1 MFNLGLLSDAAL
13 TGLTDTEKESM
24 QKQATQQFLLGSLLS
39 GDPGIGFKSAMD
51 IPSTS
56 LNMQKMIRDSQIAQR
71 QQDELASFTSKYAP
85 TEAQAGRRALNAT
98 LGREPDLSS
107 PYALANK
114 LGAPLGRVE
123 PQLINQ
129 PIDYQQAL
137 SESLRLAGNPAQP
150 QIRETLSAMQ
160 PKFQGDLRVDASGN
174 ILSGL
179 PVMKDGVVSQYNPLT
194 RGYSSAPAQGY
205 KESRILVTPPEVA
218 TNTELVPRPG
228 GGFMQQPIF
237 GAVESVGAI
246 EGAKAVGQA
255 SGQVERVVG
264 ADGTEY
270 FVPRSFLLN
279 QRPTAGQTGTQVGAT
294 TGSVSTSG
302 AVAKA
307 SPAQQTLD
315 AATNARFLDFSKNSL
330 ESANSAS
337 GRKIAAEQLYDL
349 ATQVNNN
356 KLTGLQAGVY
366 GYMNA
371 IPGVGK
377 LFEQDITDVT
387 RMTQMIKTAQL
398 EKTAM
403 QKGAASN
410 LDATTIEKSYA
421 SITDPASSTRMAAA
435 FEVAL
440 ADKDVAKNQ
449 FVEAY
454 RGDPGKIN
462 TAWQSSTDNK
472 PVFSHPKFNQ
482 FLTEQV
488 NAWNQGGAQGKP
500 VLPAGFTFGT
510 GKKSGEFQIKR
521 PDGSIYRI
529 GQ

>member
-1 MFNLGLLSDAAL
+1 VTVLYERHKVAGIADVVISSQIERNLDPAWV
-13 TGLTDTEKESM
+13 TREVTREII
-24 QKQATQQFLLGSLLS
+24 
-39 GDPGIGFKSAMD
+39 DPGIGFKSAMD

-150 QIRETLSAMQ
+150 QIRETLTAMQ
-160 PKFQGDLRVDASGN
+160 PKFVGDLRVDASGRVVG
-174 ILSGL
+174 SV
-179 PVMKDGVVSQYNPLT
+179 PTSKDGVQQQLNLATGQYAANPVQN
-194 RGYSSAPAQGY
+194 YMM
-205 KESRILVTPPEVA
+205 SRLMTTPPEVSP
-218 TNTELVPRPG
+218 NTMLGVGPT
-228 GGFMQQPIF
+228 
-237 GAVESVGAI
+237 GAI
-246 EGAKAVGQA
+246 QQMAIPGATQAIGDIEAAKAVAQA

-270 FVPRSFLLN
+270 FVPRSALLT
-279 QRPTAGQTGTQVGAT
+279 QRPTGAPTTVGAA
-294 TGSVSTSG
+294 SG
-302 AVAKA
+302 APAGSVAKA

-421 SITDPASSTRMAAA
+421 SITDPAASTRMAAA

-462 TAWQSSTDNK
+462 TAWQSSPDNK

>member
-1 MFNLGLLSDAAL
+1 MPFNIGLLSDAAL
-13 TGLTDTEKESM
+13 TGLSDTEKQAM

-39 GDPGIGFKSAMD
+39 GDPAMGFKSAMD
-51 IPSTS
+51 IPSTAIT
-56 LNMQKMIRDSQIAQR
+56 MQDMLRKSQQ
-71 QQDELASFTSKYAP
+71 
-85 TEAQAGRRALNAT
+85 AQADQAALEGFRAKYTPTQFQEA
-98 LGREPDLSS
+98 
-107 PYALANK
+107 
-114 LGAPLGRVE
+114 
-123 PQLINQ
+123 
-129 PIDYQQAL
+129 
-137 SESLRLAGNPAQP
+137 NPAYMGPVTPDQLAQQE
-150 QIRETLSAMQ
+150 QIKGARAQGLPFNIQNALQDVLALPTASQSGMRETITALQ
-160 PKFQGDLRVDASGN
+160 PKVQGDLLMNPNMQIIR
-174 ILSGL
+174 GL
-179 PVMKDGVVSQYNPLT
+179 PTSKDQIQTQLNAATGLY
-194 RGYSSAPAQGY
+194 
-205 KESRILVTPPEVA
+205 ESRPVVGGMQARIQTTPPEVSP
-218 TNTELVPRPG
+218 NTMLVPLQG
-228 GGFMQQPIF
+228 GGFVQRAIP
-237 GAVESVGAI
+237 GGPAAVGEIES
-246 EGAKAVGQA
+246 AKAIAQA

-270 FVPRSFLLN
+270 FVPRSSLLT
-279 QRPTAGQTGTQVGAT
+279 QRPTAGQAVPT
-294 TGSVSTSG
+294 TGGAPIG

-421 SITDPASSTRMAAA
+421 SITDPAASTRMAAA

-454 RGDPGKIN
+454 KGDPGKIS
-462 TAWQSSTDNK
+462 TAWQNSPENK
-472 PVFSHPKFNQ
+472 PVFAHPKFNQ

-488 NAWNQGGAQGKP
+488 NAWSQAGAQGKP
-500 VLPAGFTFGT
+500 VLPAGFQFGT

>member
-56 LNMQKMIRDSQIAQR
+56 LNMQKMIRDQQIAQR
-71 QQDELASFTSKYAP
+71 QQEELAGFTNRFAP
-85 TEAQAGRRALNAT
+85 TEAQATRKALNAT
-98 LGREPDLSS
+98 LGREADLSS

-137 SESLRLAGNPAQP
+137 TESMRLVGNPAQP
-150 QIRETLSAMQ
+150 QIRETLTAMQ
-160 PKFQGDLRVDASGN
+160 PKFVGDLRVDASGRVVG
-174 ILSGL
+174 SV
-179 PVMKDGVVSQYNPLT
+179 PTSKDGVQQQLNLATGQYAANPVQN
-194 RGYSSAPAQGY
+194 YMM
-205 KESRILVTPPEVA
+205 SRLVTQPPEVSPNTMLGVGPTGAIQQMAIPGA
-218 TNTELVPRPG
+218 TE
-228 GGFMQQPIF
+228 
-237 GAVESVGAI
+237 AVGAI
-246 EGAKAVGQA
+246 ESAKAIAQA
-255 SGQVERVVG
+255 GGQVERVVG

-270 FVPRSFLLN
+270 FVPRSALLT
-279 QRPTAGQTGTQVGAT
+279 QRPTAGQPVAPTGGAPI
-294 TGSVSTSG
+294 G

-454 RGDPGKIN
+454 KGDPGKIS
-462 TAWQSSTDNK
+462 TAWQNSPENK
-472 PVFSHPKFNQ
+472 PIFAHPKFNQ

-488 NAWNQGGAQGKP
+488 NSWVQGGAQGKP
-500 VLPAGFTFGT
+500 VLPAGFQLGT
-510 GKKSGEFQIKR
+510 GKTSGSYLIKR

>member
-1 MFNLGLLSDAAL
+1 MPFNIGLLSDAAL
-13 TGLTDTEKESM
+13 TGLSDTEKQAM

-39 GDPGIGFKSAMD
+39 GDPAMGFKSAMD

-56 LNMQKMIRDSQIAQR
+56 LNMQKMIRDQQIAQR
-71 QQDELASFTSKYAP
+71 QQDELAAFTSKFAP
-85 TEAQAGRRALNAT
+85 TEAQASRRALNAT

-129 PIDYQQAL
+129 PIDYQKAL

-150 QIRETLSAMQ
+150 QIRETLTAMQ
-160 PKFQGDLRVDASGN
+160 PKFVGDLRVDASGN
-174 ILSGL
+174 IVGSV
-179 PVMKDGVVSQYNPLT
+179 PTSKDGVQQQLNLATGQYSANPVQN
-194 RGYSSAPAQGY
+194 YMM
-205 KESRILVTPPEVA
+205 SRLMTTPPEVSANTMLGVGPTGAIQQMAIPGA
-218 TNTELVPRPG
+218 TE
-228 GGFMQQPIF
+228 
-237 GAVESVGAI
+237 AVGAI
-246 EGAKAVGQA
+246 ESAKAIAQA

-270 FVPRSFLLN
+270 FVPRSALLT
-279 QRPTAGQTGTQVGAT
+279 QRPTAGQPVPT
-294 TGSVSTSG
+294 TGGAPIG

-356 KLTGLQAGVY
+356 KLTGIQAGIAS
-366 GYMNA
+366 YMNA

-421 SITDPASSTRMAAA
+421 SITDPAASTRMAAA

-440 ADKDVAKNQ
+440 ADKDVARNQ

-454 RGDPGKIN
+454 RGDPGKIS
-462 TAWQSSTDNK
+462 TAWQTSPDNR
-472 PVFSHPKFNQ
+472 PVFAHPKFNQ

-488 NAWNQGGAQGKP
+488 NAWSQAGAQGKP
-500 VLPAGFTFGT
+500 VLPAGFQLGT

>member
-1 MFNLGLLSDAAL
+1 M
-13 TGLTDTEKESM
+13 
-24 QKQATQQFLLGSLLS
+24 
-39 GDPGIGFKSAMD
+39 
-51 IPSTS
+51 
-56 LNMQKMIRDSQIAQR
+56 
-71 QQDELASFTSKYAP
+71 
-85 TEAQAGRRALNAT
+85 
-98 LGREPDLSS
+98 
-107 PYALANK
+107 
-114 LGAPLGRVE
+114 
-123 PQLINQ
+123 
-129 PIDYQQAL
+129 
-137 SESLRLAGNPAQP
+137 
-150 QIRETLSAMQ
+150 
-160 PKFQGDLRVDASGN
+160 
-174 ILSGL
+174 
-179 PVMKDGVVSQYNPLT
+179 
-194 RGYSSAPAQGY
+194 
-205 KESRILVTPPEVA
+205 
-218 TNTELVPRPG
+218 LVPMQG
-228 GGFMQQPIF
+228 GGFTQQAIP
-237 GAVESVGAI
+237 GATQAVGAI

-270 FVPRSFLLN
+270 FVPRSYLLN
-279 QRPTAGQTGTQVGAT
+279 QPPSAGGA
-294 TGSVSTSG
+294 GVTSPIGGVAG
-302 AVAKA
+302 AIAKA

-315 AATNARFLDFSKNSL
+315 AATNARFLDFSKKSL
-330 ESANSAS
+330 ESADSAS

-356 KLTGLQAGVY
+356 KLTGVQAGIAS
-366 GYMNA
+366 YMNA

-421 SITDPASSTRMAAA
+421 SITDPAASTRMAAA

-454 RGDPGKIN
+454 RGDPGKIS
-462 TAWQSSTDNK
+462 TAWQNSPDNK
-472 PVFSHPKFNQ
+472 PVFTHPKFNQ
-482 FLTEQV
+482 FLSEQV
-488 NAWNQGGAQGKP
+488 NTWAQGGGQGKP
-500 VLPAGFTFGT
+500 VLPAGFQFGS
-510 GKKSGEFQIKR
+510 GKTSGSYMIKR

>member
-13 TGLTDTEKESM
+13 TGLSDEEKNSL

-39 GDPGIGFKSAMD
+39 NDPSMGLRSAYSVPDQYLSGQKAITEMQQKTADRRAIANFQGKYMPTQFNEASPEYRGPVTPDVAQQQEELKSARAQGLPFNIQNALQD
-51 IPSTS
+51 VINLPTA
-56 LNMQKMIRDSQIAQR
+56 SQG
-71 QQDELASFTSKYAP
+71 P
-85 TEAQAGRRALNAT
+85 
-98 LGREPDLSS
+98 
-107 PYALANK
+107 
-114 LGAPLGRVE
+114 
-123 PQLINQ
+123 
-129 PIDYQQAL
+129 
-137 SESLRLAGNPAQP
+137 
-150 QIRETLSAMQ
+150 IRETISALQ
-160 PKFQGDLRVDASGN
+160 PKVQGDLLLN
-174 ILSGL
+174 PNMQILRGL
-179 PVMKDGVVSQYNPLT
+179 PSQKEGITSQFNPLT
-194 RGYSSAPAQGY
+194 GGYSAAPVQNY
-205 KESRILVTPPEVA
+205 MQSRIQTTPPEVS
-218 TNTELVPRPG
+218 TNTMLVPMQG
-228 GGFMQQPIF
+228 GGFTQQVIP
-237 GAVESVGAI
+237 GAANAVQTIES
-246 EGAKAVGQA
+246 AKAIGQA
-255 SGQVERVVG
+255 GGQVERVVG

-270 FVPRSFLLN
+270 FVPRSALLT
-279 QRPTAGQTGTQVGAT
+279 QRPTAGQAGVT
-294 TGSVSTSG
+294 TGGASIG

-421 SITDPASSTRMAAA
+421 SITDPAASTRMAAA

-454 RGDPGKIN
+454 KGDPGKVS
-462 TAWQSSTDNK
+462 TAWQNSPENK

-488 NAWNQGGAQGKP
+488 NSWTQGGAQGKP

-510 GKKSGEFQIKR
+510 GKKSGEFLIKR

>member
-1 MFNLGLLSDAAL
+1 MFNIGLLSDASL
-13 TGLTDTEKESM
+13 TGLSAAEKDAM

-39 GDPGIGFKSAMD
+39 GDPATGFKSASD
-51 IPSTS
+51 IPATAIS
-56 LNMQKMIRDSQIAQR
+56 MQDMLRKSQQAQADQAAIEGFR
-71 QQDELASFTSKYAP
+71 SKYTP
-85 TEAQAGRRALNAT
+85 TKFQEA
-98 LGREPDLSS
+98 
-107 PYALANK
+107 
-114 LGAPLGRVE
+114 
-123 PQLINQ
+123 
-129 PIDYQQAL
+129 
-137 SESLRLAGNPAQP
+137 NPAYMGPVMPEQLAQQEQLKGARAQGLP
-150 QIRETLSAMQ
+150 FNIQNALQDVLGLPVASQSAMRETITALQ
-160 PKFQGDLRVDASGN
+160 PKVQGDLMLNPNMQIIG
-174 ILSGL
+174 GL
-179 PVMKDGVVSQYNPLT
+179 PTSKDQIQTQFNTQTGQFEAKPVFGGMQ
-194 RGYSSAPAQGY
+194 A
-205 KESRILVTPPEVA
+205 RIQTTPPEVSP
-218 TNTELVPRPG
+218 NTMLVPLQG
-228 GGFMQQPIF
+228 GGFVQRSIP
-237 GAVESVGAI
+237 GGPAAVGEIES
-246 EGAKAVGQA
+246 AKAIAQA
-255 SGQVERVVG
+255 SGQVEQVIG
-264 ADGTEY
+264 ADGKTY
-270 FVPRSFLLN
+270 FVPRSSLLT
-279 QRPTAGQTGTQVGAT
+279 QRPTAGQPVAPTGGVTAG
-294 TGSVSTSG
+294 G
-302 AVAKA
+302 AVAKV
-307 SPAQQTLD
+307 SPAQATLD
-315 AATNARFLDFSKNSL
+315 TATNARFLDFSKNSL

-454 RGDPGKIN
+454 TGDPGKIN
-462 TAWQSSTDNK
+462 TAWQSSPDNK

-510 GKKSGEFQIKR
+510 GKKSGEFLIKR

>member
-1 MFNLGLLSDAAL
+1 MAWDWGLLSDAAL
-13 TGLTDTEKESM
+13 TGLSDAEKANL
-24 QKQATQQFLLGSLLS
+24 QKQATNQFLMGTLLS
-39 GDPGIGFKSAMD
+39 GDPGLGYKAAIGVPETA
-51 IPSTS
+51 
-56 LNMQKMIRDSQIAQR
+56 LNMQKMMRDAQIANR
-71 QQDELASFTSKYAP
+71 QQQELASFTGKFAP
-85 TEAQAGRRALNAT
+85 TEEQATRKALNAT

-107 PYALANK
+107 PYSLLNK
-114 LGAPLGRVE
+114 LGAPQARVE
-123 PQLINQ
+123 PQSINQ

-150 QIRETLSAMQ
+150 QIRETLTAMQ
-160 PKFQGDLRVDASGN
+160 PKFVGDLRVDASGN
-174 ILSGL
+174 IVGSV
-179 PVMKDGVVSQYNPLT
+179 PTSKDGIQQQLNLATGQYAANPVQNYMMSQLMT
-194 RGYSSAPAQGY
+194 KA
-205 KESRILVTPPEVA
+205 PEVSPNTMLGVGPTGAIQQMAIPGA
-218 TNTELVPRPG
+218 TE
-228 GGFMQQPIF
+228 
-237 GAVESVGAI
+237 AVGAI
-246 EGAKAVGQA
+246 ESAKAIAQA
-255 SGQVERVVG
+255 GGQVERIVG

-270 FVPRSFLLN
+270 FVPRSALLT
-279 QRPTAGQTGTQVGAT
+279 QRPTAGQVGAP
-294 TGSVSTSG
+294 TGGVTATG

-462 TAWQSSTDNK
+462 TAWQTSPDNK

-488 NAWNQGGAQGKP
+488 NSWSQGGGQGKP

>member
-1 MFNLGLLSDAAL
+1 MPFNIGLLSDAAL
-13 TGLTDTEKESM
+13 TGLSDIDKQAM

-39 GDPGIGFKSAMD
+39 GDPATGFKSAMD
-51 IPSTS
+51 IPSTAIT
-56 LNMQKMIRDSQIAQR
+56 MQDMLRKSQQ
-71 QQDELASFTSKYAP
+71 
-85 TEAQAGRRALNAT
+85 AQADQAALEGFRARYTPTQFQEA
-98 LGREPDLSS
+98 
-107 PYALANK
+107 
-114 LGAPLGRVE
+114 
-123 PQLINQ
+123 
-129 PIDYQQAL
+129 
-137 SESLRLAGNPAQP
+137 NPAYMGPVTPDQLAQQE
-150 QIRETLSAMQ
+150 QIKGARAQGLPFNIQNALQDVLALPTAAQSSMRETITALQ
-160 PKFQGDLRVDASGN
+160 PRVQGDLLMNPNMQIIR
-174 ILSGL
+174 GL
-179 PVMKDGVVSQYNPLT
+179 PTSKDQIQTQFNTQTGQFEAKPVFGGMQ
-194 RGYSSAPAQGY
+194 A
-205 KESRILVTPPEVA
+205 RIQTTPPEVSP
-218 TNTELVPRPG
+218 NTMLVPLQG
-228 GGFMQQPIF
+228 GGFVQRAIP
-237 GAVESVGAI
+237 GGPAAVGEIES
-246 EGAKAVGQA
+246 AKAIAQA

-270 FVPRSFLLN
+270 FVPRSALLT
-279 QRPTAGQTGTQVGAT
+279 QRPTGAPTTVGTAGGAP
-294 TGSVSTSG
+294 VG

-421 SITDPASSTRMAAA
+421 SITDPAASTRMAAA

-454 RGDPGKIN
+454 RGDPGKIS
-462 TAWQSSTDNK
+462 TAWQNSPDNR
-472 PVFSHPKFNQ
+472 PVFAHPKFNQ

-488 NAWNQGGAQGKP
+488 NAWNQAGAQGKP
-500 VLPAGFTFGT
+500 VLPAGFQFGT

>member
-13 TGLTDTEKESM
+13 TGLSDAEKQAM

-71 QQDELASFTSKYAP
+71 QQDELAAFTSKYAP

-129 PIDYQQAL
+129 PIDYQKAL

-160 PKFQGDLRVDASGN
+160 PKFVGDLRVDASGN
-174 ILSGL
+174 IVGSV
-179 PVMKDGVVSQYNPLT
+179 PTSKDGVQQQLNVATGQYAANPVQN
-194 RGYSSAPAQGY
+194 YMM
-205 KESRILVTPPEVA
+205 SRLMTTPPGVSP
-218 TNTELVPRPG
+218 NTMLGVGPT
-228 GGFMQQPIF
+228 
-237 GAVESVGAI
+237 GAI
-246 EGAKAVGQA
+246 QQLAIPGATQAIGDIEAAKAVAQA

-270 FVPRSFLLN
+270 FVPRSALLT
-279 QRPTAGQTGTQVGAT
+279 QRPTGAPTTVGAA
-294 TGSVSTSG
+294 SG
-302 AVAKA
+302 APVGSVAKA

-421 SITDPASSTRMAAA
+421 SITDPAASTRMAAA

-454 RGDPGKIN
+454 RGDPGKIS
-462 TAWQSSTDNK
+462 TAWQNSPDNK
-472 PVFSHPKFNQ
+472 PVFAHPKFNQ

-488 NAWNQGGAQGKP
+488 NAWSQAGGQGKP
-500 VLPAGFTFGT
+500 VLPAGFQFGT

>member
-1 MFNLGLLSDAAL
+1 MFNIGLLSDAAL
-13 TGLTDTEKESM
+13 TGLSAADKESM

-39 GDPGIGFKSAMD
+39 GDPGIGFKSASD
-51 IPSTS
+51 IPATA
-56 LNMQKMIRDSQIAQR
+56 LNMQDMLRKSQLAQSDQAALEGFR
-71 QQDELASFTSKYAP
+71 AKYTPTRFQEANPAYMGPVMPEQLAQQEQIKSARAQGLPFNIQNALQDILALPSAS
-85 TEAQAGRRALNAT
+85 Q
-98 LGREPDLSS
+98 SS
-107 PYALANK
+107 M
-114 LGAPLGRVE
+114 LGAVTAL
-123 PQLINQ
+123 Q
-129 PIDYQQAL
+129 PK
-137 SESLRLAGNPAQP
+137 
-150 QIRETLSAMQ
+150 MQ
-160 PKFQGDLRVDASGN
+160 PSGILLNPNMQAIGGIPTFDAKTGLVSRPVVQGGNVDFS
-174 ILSGL
+174 
-179 PVMKDGVVSQYNPLT
+179 VSAAP
-194 RGYSSAPAQGY
+194 GYG
-205 KESRILVTPPEVA
+205 K
-218 TNTELVPRPG
+218 
-228 GGFMQQPIF
+228 
-237 GAVESVGAI
+237 AVESNLTYALQAGEMPLYDRAGNLVATQPMPGSAENLRGRKRAEAEGGAFGI
-246 EGAKAVGQA
+246 PETVIDPVTKQKVLKSRADVLGLTTPTGA
-255 SGQVERVVG
+255 R
-264 ADGTEY
+264 
-270 FVPRSFLLN
+270 
-279 QRPTAGQTGTQVGAT
+279 GAT
-294 TGSVSTSG
+294 SGGSV
-302 AVAKA
+302 VEV
-307 SPAQQTLD
+307 SPEQQTLD
-315 AATNARFLDFSKNSL
+315 AATNARFLDFSKKSL
-330 ESANSAS
+330 ESADSAS

-454 RGDPGKIN
+454 KGDPGKIS
-462 TAWQSSTDNK
+462 TAWQNSPENK
-472 PVFSHPKFNQ
+472 PIFAHPKFNQ

-488 NAWNQGGAQGKP
+488 NAWSQGGAQGKP

>member
-1 MFNLGLLSDAAL
+1 MEFLLPKEQLKGLSPEEQKAVKDDAL
-13 TGLTDTEKESM
+13 N
-24 QKQATQQFLLGSLLS
+24 QFLLGSIFGGGGIATGYQAVQNIIPNLQKTKQQQGLLS
-39 GDPGIGFKSAMD
+39 ELGAINKEFFPT
-51 IPSTS
+51 PE
-56 LNMQKMIRDSQIAQR
+56 QEQSQ
-71 QQDELASFTSKYAP
+71 
-85 TEAQAGRRALNAT
+85 ALNAN
-98 LGREPDLSS
+98 LGRPRTASS
-107 PYALANK
+107 PYS
-114 LGAPLGRVE
+114 LGTSLGLPQDRV
-123 PQLINQ
+123 Q
-129 PIDYQQAL
+129 PQAL
-137 SESLRLAGNPAQP
+137 QGEAPNYADLQTRLARLALNPNAAPMIPALQ
-150 QIRETLSAMQ
+150 
-160 PKFQGDLRVDASGN
+160 ASFGAFK
-174 ILSGL
+174 
-179 PVMKDGVVSQYNPLT
+179 PTVTDGVVTDIRNRPTAVIPRMDTKTGLQFGGNVQGGNVNFNATDIAGFADASARNQLPPLT
-194 RGYSSAPAQGY
+194 AGTRFTFDEFGRRTGITSD
-205 KESRILVTPPEVA
+205 V
-218 TNTELVPRPG
+218 
-228 GGFMQQPIF
+228 
-237 GAVESVGAI
+237 GAVASTEAL
-246 EGAKAVGQA
+246 EGAKARGQA
-255 SGQVERVVG
+255 AGQVERVVG

-270 FVPRSFLLN
+270 FVPRSALLT
-279 QRPTAGQTGTQVGAT
+279 QRPTAGQVGAP
-294 TGSVSTSG
+294 TGGVTATG

-315 AATNARFLDFSKNSL
+315 AATNARFLDFSKSSL

-462 TAWQSSTDNK
+462 TAWQSSPENK

-488 NAWNQGGAQGKP
+488 NSWNQAGAQGKP

-510 GKKSGEFQIKR
+510 GKKSGEFLIKR

>member
-13 TGLTDTEKESM
+13 TGLSDAEKQAM
-24 QKQATQQFLLGSLLS
+24 QKQATQQFLIGSLLS
-39 GDPGIGFKSAMD
+39 GDPATGFKSAMD
-51 IPSTS
+51 IPSTAIT
-56 LNMQKMIRDSQIAQR
+56 MQDMLRKSQQ
-71 QQDELASFTSKYAP
+71 
-85 TEAQAGRRALNAT
+85 AQADQAALEGFRGKYTPTKFQEANPEYMGPVTPDQLAQQEQIKGARAQGLPFNIQNALQDVLALPT
-98 LGREPDLSS
+98 AAQSS
-107 PYALANK
+107 M
-114 LGAPLGRVE
+114 
-123 PQLINQ
+123 
-129 PIDYQQAL
+129 
-137 SESLRLAGNPAQP
+137 
-150 QIRETLSAMQ
+150 RETITALQ
-160 PKFQGDLRVDASGN
+160 PKVQGDLLMNPNMQIIR
-174 ILSGL
+174 GL
-179 PVMKDGVVSQYNPLT
+179 PTSKDQIQTQLNAATGLY
-194 RGYSSAPAQGY
+194 
-205 KESRILVTPPEVA
+205 ESRPVVGGMQSRIQTTPPEVS
-218 TNTELVPRPG
+218 TNTMLVPMQG
-228 GGFMQQPIF
+228 GGFTQQVIP
-237 GAVESVGAI
+237 GAANAVQTIES
-246 EGAKAVGQA
+246 AKAIGQA
-255 SGQVERVVG
+255 GGQVERVVG

-270 FVPRSFLLN
+270 FVPRSALLT
-279 QRPTAGQTGTQVGAT
+279 QRPTGAPTTVGAT
-294 TGSVSTSG
+294 GGAPSG

-421 SITDPASSTRMAAA
+421 SITDPAASTRMAAA

-454 RGDPGKIN
+454 RGDPGKIS
-462 TAWQSSTDNK
+462 TAWQNSPDNK
-472 PVFSHPKFNQ
+472 PVFAHPKFNQ

-488 NAWNQGGAQGKP
+488 NAWSQAGGQGKP
-500 VLPAGFTFGT
+500 VLPAGFQFGT

>member
-1 MFNLGLLSDAAL
+1 MFNIGLLSDAAL
-13 TGLTDTEKESM
+13 TGLSDSDKQAM
-24 QKQATQQFLLGSLLS
+24 QKQATQQFLIGSLLS
-39 GDPGIGFKSAMD
+39 GDPATGFKSAMD
-51 IPSTS
+51 IPSTAIT
-56 LNMQKMIRDSQIAQR
+56 MQDMLRKSQLAQADQAALEGFR
-71 QQDELASFTSKYAP
+71 SKYTP
-85 TEAQAGRRALNAT
+85 TRFQEA
-98 LGREPDLSS
+98 
-107 PYALANK
+107 
-114 LGAPLGRVE
+114 
-123 PQLINQ
+123 
-129 PIDYQQAL
+129 
-137 SESLRLAGNPAQP
+137 NPAYMGPVMPEQLAQQE
-150 QIRETLSAMQ
+150 QIKGARAQGLPFNIQNALQDVLGLPVASQSAMRETITALQ
-160 PKFQGDLRVDASGN
+160 PKVQGDLMLNPNMQIIG
-174 ILSGL
+174 GL
-179 PVMKDGVVSQYNPLT
+179 PTTKDQIQTQFNTQTGQFEAKPVFGGMQ
-194 RGYSSAPAQGY
+194 A
-205 KESRILVTPPEVA
+205 RIQTTPPEVSA
-218 TNTELVPRPG
+218 NTMLVPLQG
-228 GGFMQQPIF
+228 GGFVQRSIP
-237 GAVESVGAI
+237 GGPAAVGEIES
-246 EGAKAVGQA
+246 AKAIAQA

-270 FVPRSFLLN
+270 FVPRSALLT
-279 QRPTAGQTGTQVGAT
+279 QRPTGAPTTVGTAGGAPVG
-294 TGSVSTSG
+294 S
-302 AVAKA
+302 VAKA

-421 SITDPASSTRMAAA
+421 SITDPAASTRMAAA

-454 RGDPGKIN
+454 RGDPGKIS
-462 TAWQSSTDNK
+462 TAWQNSPDNK
-472 PVFSHPKFNQ
+472 PVFAHPKFNQ

-488 NAWNQGGAQGKP
+488 NAWSQAGGQGKP
-500 VLPAGFTFGT
+500 VLPAGFQFGT

>member
-13 TGLTDTEKESM
+13 TGLTDPEKESM

-150 QIRETLSAMQ
+150 QIRETLTAMQ
-160 PKFQGDLRVDASGN
+160 PKFVGDLRVDASGRVVG
-174 ILSGL
+174 SV
-179 PVMKDGVVSQYNPLT
+179 PTSKDGVQQQLNLATGQYAANPVQN
-194 RGYSSAPAQGY
+194 YMM
-205 KESRILVTPPEVA
+205 SRLMTTPPEVSPNTMLGVGPTGAIQQMAIPGA
-218 TNTELVPRPG
+218 TE
-228 GGFMQQPIF
+228 
-237 GAVESVGAI
+237 AVGAI
-246 EGAKAVGQA
+246 EQAKAIAQA
-255 SGQVERVVG
+255 GGQVERVVG

-270 FVPRSFLLN
+270 FVPRSSLLT
-279 QRPTAGQTGTQVGAT
+279 QRPTVGQPVAPTGGVTGGAPI
-294 TGSVSTSG
+294 G
-302 AVAKA
+302 AVAKV
-307 SPAQQTLD
+307 SPAQATLD
-315 AATNARFLDFSKNSL
+315 TATNARFLDFSKNSL
-330 ESANSAS
+330 ESSNSAS

-371 IPGVGK
+371 IPGIGK

-454 RGDPGKIN
+454 TGDPGKIS
-462 TAWQSSTDNK
+462 TAWQNSPDNK
-472 PVFSHPKFNQ
+472 AVFNHPKFDQ
-482 FLTEQV
+482 FLNEQV
-488 NAWNQGGAQGKP
+488 NSWARGGAQGKP
-500 VLPAGFTFGT
+500 VLPAGFQFGT
-510 GKKSGEFQIKR
+510 GKTSGSYLIKK
-521 PDGSIYRI
+521 PDGTIFRI

>member
-1 MFNLGLLSDAAL
+1 MFNIGLLSDASL
-13 TGLTDTEKESM
+13 TGLSAADKEAM
-24 QKQATQQFLLGSLLS
+24 QKQATQQFLIGSLLS
-39 GDPGIGFKSAMD
+39 GDPGVGFRSASE
-51 IPSTS
+51 IPSTAIT
-56 LNMQKMIRDSQIAQR
+56 MQDMLRKSQLAQADQAALEGFR
-71 QQDELASFTSKYAP
+71 SKYTP
-85 TEAQAGRRALNAT
+85 TRFQEA
-98 LGREPDLSS
+98 
-107 PYALANK
+107 
-114 LGAPLGRVE
+114 
-123 PQLINQ
+123 
-129 PIDYQQAL
+129 
-137 SESLRLAGNPAQP
+137 NPAYMGPVMPEQLAQQE
-150 QIRETLSAMQ
+150 QIKGARAQGLPFNIQNALQDVLGLPVASQSAMRETITALQ
-160 PKFQGDLRVDASGN
+160 PKVQGDLMLNPNMQIIG
-174 ILSGL
+174 GL
-179 PVMKDGVVSQYNPLT
+179 PTSKDQIQTQFNTQTGQFEAKPVFGGMQ
-194 RGYSSAPAQGY
+194 A
-205 KESRILVTPPEVA
+205 RIQTTPPEVSP
-218 TNTELVPRPG
+218 NTMLVPLQG
-228 GGFMQQPIF
+228 GGFVQRSIPGGPAAI
-237 GAVESVGAI
+237 GEIES
-246 EGAKAVGQA
+246 AKAIAQA

-270 FVPRSFLLN
+270 FVPRSALLT
-279 QRPTAGQTGTQVGAT
+279 QRPTTGQAGVT
-294 TGSVSTSG
+294 TGGAPSS
-302 AVAKA
+302 AVAKV
-307 SPAQQTLD
+307 SPAQATLD
-315 AATNARFLDFSKNSL
+315 TATNARFLDFSKNSL

-454 RGDPGKIN
+454 TGDPGKIN
-462 TAWQSSTDNK
+462 TAWQSSPDNK

-488 NAWNQGGAQGKP
+488 NAWSQGGAQGKP

>member
-1 MFNLGLLSDAAL
+1 MFNIGLLSDAAL
-13 TGLTDTEKESM
+13 TGLSDADKQAM

-39 GDPGIGFKSAMD
+39 GDPATGFKSASE
-51 IPSTS
+51 IPATAIT
-56 LNMQKMIRDSQIAQR
+56 MQDMLRKSQLAQADQAALEGFR
-71 QQDELASFTSKYAP
+71 SKYTP
-85 TEAQAGRRALNAT
+85 TRFQEA
-98 LGREPDLSS
+98 
-107 PYALANK
+107 
-114 LGAPLGRVE
+114 
-123 PQLINQ
+123 
-129 PIDYQQAL
+129 
-137 SESLRLAGNPAQP
+137 NPAYMGPVMPEQLAQQE
-150 QIRETLSAMQ
+150 QIKGARAQGLPFNIQNALQDVLGLPVASQSAMRETITALQ
-160 PKFQGDLRVDASGN
+160 PKVQGDLMLNPNMQIIG
-174 ILSGL
+174 GL
-179 PVMKDGVVSQYNPLT
+179 PTSKDQIQTQFNTQTGQFEAKPVFGGMQ
-194 RGYSSAPAQGY
+194 A
-205 KESRILVTPPEVA
+205 RIQTTPPEVSP
-218 TNTELVPRPG
+218 NTMLVPLQG
-228 GGFMQQPIF
+228 GGFVQRAIP
-237 GAVESVGAI
+237 GGPAAVGEV
-246 EGAKAVGQA
+246 ETAKAIAQA

-270 FVPRSFLLN
+270 FVPRSALLT
-279 QRPTAGQTGTQVGAT
+279 QRPTAGQVGPT
-294 TGSVSTSG
+294 TGGAPIG

-454 RGDPGKIN
+454 RGDPGKIS
-462 TAWQSSTDNK
+462 TAWQNSPDNK
-472 PVFSHPKFNQ
+472 PVFAHPKFNQ

-488 NAWNQGGAQGKP
+488 NAWSQAGGQGKP
-500 VLPAGFTFGT
+500 VLPAGFQFGT
-510 GKKSGEFQIKR
+510 GKKSGEFLIKR

>member
-1 MFNLGLLSDAAL
+1 MFNIGLLSDAAL
-13 TGLTDTEKESM
+13 TGLSAAEKESM

-39 GDPGIGFKSAMD
+39 GDPAMGFKSAMD

-56 LNMQKMIRDSQIAQR
+56 LNMQKMIRDQQIAQR
-71 QQDELASFTSKYAP
+71 QQDELAGFTSKFAP
-85 TEAQAGRRALNAT
+85 TEAQASRRALNAT

-129 PIDYQQAL
+129 PIDYQKAL
-137 SESLRLAGNPAQP
+137 SESLRLVGNPAQP
-150 QIRETLSAMQ
+150 QIRETLTAMQ
-160 PKFQGDLRVDASGN
+160 PKFVGDLRVDASGN
-174 ILSGL
+174 IVGSV
-179 PVMKDGVVSQYNPLT
+179 PTSKDGVQQQLNLATGQYSANPVQN
-194 RGYSSAPAQGY
+194 YMM
-205 KESRILVTPPEVA
+205 SRLMTTPPEVSANTMLGVGPTGAIQQIAIPGA
-218 TNTELVPRPG
+218 TE
-228 GGFMQQPIF
+228 
-237 GAVESVGAI
+237 AVGAI
-246 EGAKAVGQA
+246 ESAKAIAQA

-264 ADGTEY
+264 ADRTEY
-270 FVPRSFLLN
+270 FVPRSALLT
-279 QRPTAGQTGTQVGAT
+279 QRPTEGQPVPT
-294 TGSVSTSG
+294 TGGAPIG

-356 KLTGLQAGVY
+356 KLTGIQAGIAS
-366 GYMNA
+366 YMNA

-421 SITDPASSTRMAAA
+421 SITDPAASTRMAAA

-440 ADKDVAKNQ
+440 ADKDVARNQ

-454 RGDPGKIN
+454 RGDPGKIS
-462 TAWQSSTDNK
+462 TAWQTSPDNR

-488 NAWNQGGAQGKP
+488 NAWSQAGAQGKP

>member
-13 TGLTDTEKESM
+13 TGLSDAEKQAM
-24 QKQATQQFLLGSLLS
+24 QKQATQQFLIGSLLS
-39 GDPGIGFKSAMD
+39 GDPATGFKSAMD
-51 IPSTS
+51 IPSTAIT
-56 LNMQKMIRDSQIAQR
+56 MQDMLRKSQQ
-71 QQDELASFTSKYAP
+71 
-85 TEAQAGRRALNAT
+85 AQADQAAIESFRGKYTPTKFQEANPEYMGPVTPDQLAQQEQIKGARAQGLPFNIQNA
-98 LGREPDLSS
+98 LQDVL
-107 PYALANK
+107 ALPTASQS
-114 LGAPLGRVE
+114 GM
-123 PQLINQ
+123 
-129 PIDYQQAL
+129 
-137 SESLRLAGNPAQP
+137 
-150 QIRETLSAMQ
+150 RETITALQ
-160 PKFQGDLRVDASGN
+160 PRVQGDLLMNPNMQIIR
-174 ILSGL
+174 GL
-179 PVMKDGVVSQYNPLT
+179 PSQKDGITSQFNPLT
-194 RGYSSAPAQGY
+194 GGYSAAPVQNY
-205 KESRILVTPPEVA
+205 MQSRIQTTPPEVS
-218 TNTELVPRPG
+218 TNTMLVPMQG
-228 GGFMQQPIF
+228 GGFTQQVIP
-237 GAVESVGAI
+237 GAANAVQTIES
-246 EGAKAVGQA
+246 AKAIGQA
-255 SGQVERVVG
+255 GGQVERVVG

-270 FVPRSFLLN
+270 FVPRSALLT
-279 QRPTAGQTGTQVGAT
+279 QRPTAGQVGPT
-294 TGSVSTSG
+294 TGGAPIG

-421 SITDPASSTRMAAA
+421 SITDPAASTRMAAA

-454 RGDPGKIN
+454 RGDPGKIS
-462 TAWQSSTDNK
+462 TAWQNSPDNK
-472 PVFSHPKFNQ
+472 PVFAHPKFNQ

-488 NAWNQGGAQGKP
+488 NAWSQAGGQGKP
-500 VLPAGFTFGT
+500 VLPAGFMFGT

>member
-1 MFNLGLLSDAAL
+1 MPFNIGLLSDAAL
-13 TGLTDTEKESM
+13 TGLSDIDKQAM

-39 GDPGIGFKSAMD
+39 GDPATGFKSAMD
-51 IPSTS
+51 IPSTAIT
-56 LNMQKMIRDSQIAQR
+56 MQDMLRKSQQ
-71 QQDELASFTSKYAP
+71 
-85 TEAQAGRRALNAT
+85 AQADQAALEGFRARYTPTQFQEA
-98 LGREPDLSS
+98 
-107 PYALANK
+107 
-114 LGAPLGRVE
+114 
-123 PQLINQ
+123 
-129 PIDYQQAL
+129 
-137 SESLRLAGNPAQP
+137 NPAYMGPVTPDQLAQQE
-150 QIRETLSAMQ
+150 QIKGARAQGLPFNIQNALQDVLALPTAAQSSMRETITALQ
-160 PKFQGDLRVDASGN
+160 PRVQGDLLMNPNMQIIR
-174 ILSGL
+174 GL
-179 PVMKDGVVSQYNPLT
+179 PTSKDQIQTQLNAATGLY
-194 RGYSSAPAQGY
+194 
-205 KESRILVTPPEVA
+205 ESRPVVGGMQARIQTTPPEVSP
-218 TNTELVPRPG
+218 NTMLVPLQG
-228 GGFMQQPIF
+228 GGFVQRAIP
-237 GAVESVGAI
+237 GGPAAVGEIES
-246 EGAKAVGQA
+246 AKAIAQA

-270 FVPRSFLLN
+270 FVPRSALLT
-279 QRPTAGQTGTQVGAT
+279 QRPTGAPTTVGTAGGAP
-294 TGSVSTSG
+294 VG

-421 SITDPASSTRMAAA
+421 SITDPAASTRMAAA

-454 RGDPGKIN
+454 RGDPGKIS
-462 TAWQSSTDNK
+462 TAWQNSPDNK
-472 PVFSHPKFNQ
+472 PVFAHPKFNQ

-488 NAWNQGGAQGKP
+488 NAWSQAGAQGKP
-500 VLPAGFTFGT
+500 VLPAGFQFGT

>member
-56 LNMQKMIRDSQIAQR
+56 LSMQKMIRDSQIAQR
-71 QQDELASFTSKYAP
+71 QQDELAAFTSKYAP

-123 PQLINQ
+123 PQLVNQ

-174 ILSGL
+174 VLSGL
-179 PVMKDGVVSQYNPLT
+179 PTMKDGVVSQYNPLT
-194 RGYSSAPAQGY
+194 RGYASAPAQGY

-255 SGQVERVVG
+255 SGQVEQVVG
-264 ADGTEY
+264 LDGKTY
-270 FVPRSFLLN
+270 FVPRSSLLT
-279 QRPTAGQTGTQVGAT
+279 QRPTAGQPVAPTGGVTAG
-294 TGSVSTSG
+294 G
-302 AVAKA
+302 AVAKV
-307 SPAQQTLD
+307 SPAQATLD
-315 AATNARFLDFSKNSL
+315 TAANERFLAFSKSSL
-330 ESANSAS
+330 ESASSAS
-337 GRKIAAEQLYDL
+337 GRKLAAEQLYDL
-349 ATQVNNN
+349 AAQVNNN
-356 KLTGLQAGVY
+356 KLTGLQAGVAS
-366 GYMNA
+366 YMNV

-377 LFEQDITDVT
+377 LFEQDIVDVT
-387 RMTQMIKTAQL
+387 RMTQLIKTAQL
-398 EKTAM
+398 QKTAE

-410 LDATTIEKSYA
+410 FDAKTIAEAYA
-421 SITDPASSTRMAAA
+421 SVPDPAAATKMAAA
-435 FEVAL
+435 FEVAI
-440 ADKDVAKNQ
+440 ADKDIAQNQ
-449 FVEAY
+449 FVENY
-454 RGDPGKIN
+454 SGDPKRAV
-462 TAWQSSTDNK
+462 TAWQTSPENK
-472 PVFSHPKFNQ
+472 PVFNHPKFDQ
-482 FLTEQV
+482 FLSEQV
-488 NAWNQGGAQGKP
+488 NTWAQGGGQGKP
-500 VLPAGFTFGT
+500 VLPAGFQFGS
-510 GKKSGEFQIKR
+510 GKTSGSYMIKR

>member
-1 MFNLGLLSDAAL
+1 MFNIGLLSDAAL
-13 TGLTDTEKESM
+13 TGLTDPEKESM

-71 QQDELASFTSKYAP
+71 QQDELAAFTSKYAP

-129 PIDYQQAL
+129 PIDYQKAL

-150 QIRETLSAMQ
+150 QIRETLTAMQ
-160 PKFQGDLRVDASGN
+160 PKFVGDLRVDASGN
-174 ILSGL
+174 IVGSV
-179 PVMKDGVVSQYNPLT
+179 PTSKDGVQQQLNLATGQYAANPVQN
-194 RGYSSAPAQGY
+194 YMM
-205 KESRILVTPPEVA
+205 SRLMTTPPEVSPNTMLGVGPTGAIQQVAIPGA
-218 TNTELVPRPG
+218 TE
-228 GGFMQQPIF
+228 
-237 GAVESVGAI
+237 AVGAI
-246 EGAKAVGQA
+246 ESAKAIAQA
-255 SGQVERVVG
+255 SGQVEKVLG

-270 FVPRSFLLN
+270 FVPRSFLLT
-279 QRPTAGQTGTQVGAT
+279 QRQTAGQPVSPTGGLA
-294 TGSVSTSG
+294 SG

-421 SITDPASSTRMAAA
+421 SITDPAASTRMAAA

-454 RGDPGKIN
+454 KGDPGKIS
-462 TAWQSSTDNK
+462 TAWQNSPDNK
-472 PVFSHPKFNQ
+472 PVFAHPKFNQ

-488 NAWNQGGAQGKP
+488 NAWSQAGAQGKP
-500 VLPAGFTFGT
+500 VLPAGFMFGT

>member
-1 MFNLGLLSDAAL
+1 MGPVMPEQLAQQEQIKGARAQGLPFNIQNALQDVLGLPVAS
-13 TGLTDTEKESM
+13 
-24 QKQATQQFLLGSLLS
+24 Q
-39 GDPGIGFKSAMD
+39 SAM
-51 IPSTS
+51 
-56 LNMQKMIRDSQIAQR
+56 
-71 QQDELASFTSKYAP
+71 
-85 TEAQAGRRALNAT
+85 
-98 LGREPDLSS
+98 
-107 PYALANK
+107 
-114 LGAPLGRVE
+114 
-123 PQLINQ
+123 
-129 PIDYQQAL
+129 
-137 SESLRLAGNPAQP
+137 
-150 QIRETLSAMQ
+150 RETITALQ
-160 PKFQGDLRVDASGN
+160 PRVQGDLLMNPNMQIIR
-174 ILSGL
+174 GL
-179 PVMKDGVVSQYNPLT
+179 PSQKDGITSQFNPLT
-194 RGYSSAPAQGY
+194 GGYSAAPVQNY
-205 KESRILVTPPEVA
+205 MQSRILTTPPEVS
-218 TNTELVPRPG
+218 TNTMLVPLQG
-228 GGFMQQPIF
+228 GGFTQQVIP
-237 GAVESVGAI
+237 GAANAVQTIES
-246 EGAKAVGQA
+246 AKAVGQA
-255 SGQVERVVG
+255 GGQVERVVG

-270 FVPRSFLLN
+270 FVPRSSLLT
-279 QRPTAGQTGTQVGAT
+279 QRPTTGQAGVT
-294 TGSVSTSG
+294 TGGAPSS
-302 AVAKA
+302 AVAKV
-307 SPAQQTLD
+307 SPAQATLD
-315 AATNARFLDFSKNSL
+315 IATNARFLDFSKNSL

-462 TAWQSSTDNK
+462 TAWQSSPDNK

-488 NAWNQGGAQGKP
+488 NAWSQGGAQGKP

-510 GKKSGEFQIKR
+510 GKKSGEFLIKR

>member
-1 MFNLGLLSDAAL
+1 MPFNIGLLSDAAL
-13 TGLTDTEKESM
+13 TGLSDTEKQAM

-39 GDPGIGFKSAMD
+39 GDPATGFKSAMD
-51 IPSTS
+51 IPSTAIT
-56 LNMQKMIRDSQIAQR
+56 MQDMLRKSQ
-71 QQDELASFTSKYAP
+71 L
-85 TEAQAGRRALNAT
+85 AQADQAALEGFRAKYTPTRFQEA
-98 LGREPDLSS
+98 
-107 PYALANK
+107 
-114 LGAPLGRVE
+114 
-123 PQLINQ
+123 
-129 PIDYQQAL
+129 
-137 SESLRLAGNPAQP
+137 NPAYMGPVMPEQLAQQE
-150 QIRETLSAMQ
+150 QIKGARAQGLPFNIQNALQDVLGLPVASQSAMRETITALQ
-160 PKFQGDLRVDASGN
+160 PKVQGDLMLNPNMQIIG
-174 ILSGL
+174 GL
-179 PVMKDGVVSQYNPLT
+179 PTSKDQIQTQFNTQTGQFEAKPVFGGMQ
-194 RGYSSAPAQGY
+194 A
-205 KESRILVTPPEVA
+205 RIQTTPPEVSP
-218 TNTELVPRPG
+218 NTMLVPLQG
-228 GGFMQQPIF
+228 GGFVQRAIP
-237 GAVESVGAI
+237 GGPAAVGEVES
-246 EGAKAVGQA
+246 AKAIAQA
-255 SGQVERVVG
+255 SGQVEQVVG
-264 ADGTEY
+264 LDGKTY
-270 FVPRSFLLN
+270 FVPRSSLLT
-279 QRPTAGQTGTQVGAT
+279 QRPTTGQAVAPTGGVTAG
-294 TGSVSTSG
+294 G
-302 AVAKA
+302 AVAKV
-307 SPAQQTLD
+307 SPAQATLD

-421 SITDPASSTRMAAA
+421 SITDPAASTRMAAA

-454 RGDPGKIN
+454 KGDPGKIS
-462 TAWQSSTDNK
+462 TAWQNSPDNK
-472 PVFSHPKFNQ
+472 PVFAHPKFNQ

-488 NAWNQGGAQGKP
+488 NAWSQAGGQGKP
-500 VLPAGFTFGT
+500 VLPAGFQFGT

>member
-1 MFNLGLLSDAAL
+1 MPFNIGLLSDAAL
-13 TGLTDTEKESM
+13 TGLSDTAKESM

-39 GDPGIGFKSAMD
+39 GDPATGFKSAMD
-51 IPSTS
+51 IPSTAIT
-56 LNMQKMIRDSQIAQR
+56 MQDMLRKSQQ
-71 QQDELASFTSKYAP
+71 
-85 TEAQAGRRALNAT
+85 AQADQAALEGFRAKYTPTKFQEA
-98 LGREPDLSS
+98 
-107 PYALANK
+107 
-114 LGAPLGRVE
+114 
-123 PQLINQ
+123 
-129 PIDYQQAL
+129 
-137 SESLRLAGNPAQP
+137 NPAYMGPVTPDQLAQQE
-150 QIRETLSAMQ
+150 QIKGAQARGLPFNIQNALQDVLALPTASQSGMRETITALQ
-160 PKFQGDLRVDASGN
+160 PRVQGDLLMNPNMQIIR
-174 ILSGL
+174 GL
-179 PVMKDGVVSQYNPLT
+179 PSQKDLVQTQLNPLT
-194 RGYSSAPAQGY
+194 GMYEAKPVVGGMQA
-205 KESRILVTPPEVA
+205 RIQTTPPEVSP
-218 TNTELVPRPG
+218 NTMLVPLQG
-228 GGFMQQPIF
+228 GGFVQRAIP
-237 GAVESVGAI
+237 GGPAAVGEIES
-246 EGAKAVGQA
+246 AKAIAQA

-270 FVPRSFLLN
+270 FVPRSSLLT
-279 QRPTAGQTGTQVGAT
+279 QRPTGAPTTVGTAGGAPVG
-294 TGSVSTSG
+294 S
-302 AVAKA
+302 VAKA

-421 SITDPASSTRMAAA
+421 SITDPAASTRMAAA

-454 RGDPGKIN
+454 KGDPGKIS
-462 TAWQSSTDNK
+462 TAWQNSPDNK
-472 PVFSHPKFNQ
+472 PVFAHPKFNQ

-488 NAWNQGGAQGKP
+488 NAWSQAGAQGKP
-500 VLPAGFTFGT
+500 VLPAGFQFGT